1 MLLATV
7 SSNAY
12 RIVLALHILA
22 AIVGFGSVLLNGVY
36 AAKAKARGGTEGA
49 AIAQANYEVS
59 FGWAQWFVYAVVIF
73 GFALVGMS
81 DKVIKFSHT
90 WVWLSLVLYVAIIG
104 IVHGVQR
111 PNVRRLDELMRQGTA
126 ADRSEMERR
135 ERLAAAMGGVMSVLV
150 VVIVLL
156 MVIKPGGPKI

>member
-36 AAKAKARGGTEGA
+36 ASKAKARGGPEGG

-59 FGWAQWFVYAVVIF
+59 FGWSQWFIYAIIIL

-81 DKVIKFSHT
+81 DKLLKFSQT
-90 WVWLSLVLYVAIIG
+90 WVWLSIVLYLAIIG
-104 IVHGVQR
+104 ILHGVHR
-111 PNVRRLDELMRQGTA
+111 PNVRRLNELMRQGNP
-126 ADRSEMERR
+126 ADRNEMERR
-135 ERLAAAMGGVMSVLV
+135 GGLAEAMGGVMTVLV
-150 VVIVLL
+150 VVVVFL
-156 MVIKPGGPKI
+156 MVMKPGGPKI

>member
-7 SSNAY
+7 TSNAY

-22 AIVGFGSVLLNGVY
+22 AIVGFGAVLLNGVY
-36 AAKAKARGGTEGA
+36 ASKAKARPGPEGA

-59 FGWAQWFVYAVVIF
+59 FGWAQWFIYAILIL

-81 DKVIKFSHT
+81 DKAIKFSQT
-90 WVWLSLVLYVAIIG
+90 WVWLAVVLYVAIIG
-104 IVHGVQR
+104 IVHGVHR
-111 PNVRRLDELMRQGTA
+111 PNVRRLNELMREGNPA
-126 ADRSEMERR
+126 NRAEMERR
-135 ERLAAAMGGVMSVLV
+135 GRLAEAMGGIMSVLV
-150 VVIVLL
+150 VVIVFL